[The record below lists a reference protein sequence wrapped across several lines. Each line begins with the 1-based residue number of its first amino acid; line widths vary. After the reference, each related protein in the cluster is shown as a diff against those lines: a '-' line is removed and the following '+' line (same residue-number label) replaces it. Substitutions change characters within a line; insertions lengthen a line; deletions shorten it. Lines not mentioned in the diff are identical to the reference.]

1 MPKRSDY
8 GSVAEG
14 MKIVD
19 DYEYGSEDDENGS
32 MVNLQEKSHRTS
44 RTNESG
50 AEILAGLPK

>member
-1 MPKRSDY
+1 
-8 GSVAEG
+8 

-32 MVNLQEKSHRTS
+32 MVNLQEKSYRTS